1 MDLEGVR
8 KPMQNTLPETTCA
21 NECVGDLRDS
31 KHILSVTNNQKNYKL
46 SVGARIR
53 QLRSNAEMTQD
64 ALSDRCGI
72 FRTYLSRIESGSAN
86 PTLVVLVALAESLG
100 VEPAA
105 LFREN

>member
-21 NECVGDLRDS
+21 NECVGDLSDS
-31 KHILSVTNNQKNYKL
+31 KHTLAVTNNQKNYKL

-64 ALSDRCGI
+64 VLSERCGI

-86 PTLVVLVALAESLG
+86 PTLVILVALAESLS
-100 VEPAA
+100 VEPAE
-105 LFREN
+105 LFRES